1 MSKADTTREVTL
13 KEAVK
18 LCGKSEKTLRRKI
31 EAGSLAGRRENLE
44 YGGFMWLIDLASLE
58 TLYPGS
64 APKSLLEGAVA
75 TEPPPTR
82 LSTTPSA
89 PTPPPSETP
98 QPTPEGSEVIALGA
112 TPNPPGQGQF
122 FEYLLEENR
131 DLKSELRERDGRIA
145 TLQEKTARL
154 ERQLGEQE
162 GTATT
167 QSRVLEWF
175 QRQEFRPALPPA
187 SGTVDSAT
195 SVRVGSDDFE
205 KPSVQTMVI
214 TLLAALGTTLALL
227 MFAGQISFI
236 G

>member
-1 MSKADTTREVTL
+1 MSTPDAAREITL

-31 EAGSLAGRRENLE
+31 EAGTLRGRRENLE

-58 TLYPGS
+58 GLYPGS

-82 LSTTPSA
+82 LSTTPPSA
-89 PTPPPSETP
+89 PSPLPSDPAQTA
-98 QPTPEGSEVIALGA
+98 PEAPEAITIGTLPSH
-112 TPNPPGQGQF
+112 PGQEQF

-131 DLKSELRERDGRIA
+131 DLKCELKDRDARIA
-145 TLQEKTARL
+145 GLQEKTARL

-162 GTATT
+162 GTAST

-187 SGTVDSAT
+187 GGTV
-195 SVRVGSDDFE
+195 GSSSGESRAEAADR
-205 KPSVQTMVI
+205 PSIQTMVVA
-214 TLLAALGTTLALL
+214 LLAAMGTTLALL
-227 MFAGQISFI
+227 MLAGQITFV